1 MITYDQIYQTNIPDF
16 KLVKHFKNA
25 QVNYYSSINDSEEI
39 LVDSCE
45 FAANIESENEDTLSQ
60 TQRIEL
66 YDNMSMYISSD
77 RVFIHGGDYNTFY
90 SSNNHDSD
98 EYYTFLNNIKFP
110 RATYQNIINMPN
122 YQEFNDYM
130 TSANEVIFYA
140 SGINTIIL
148 WYLISL
154 YPNSGNKFVFL
165 DYNLGNWVLDTN
177 ITLDTL
183 NTLNNNVFFIQNK
196 NKLVPQEVI
205 SSAETK
211 VLRNIAPESIYTT
224 DGSYFYDYIVYYYKN
239 NPQIGTASNVDM
251 MSNQAGRTNNC
262 SILNINIFITTTY
275 NESYNLNGL
284 TNVTDDNGV
293 KLNMFMTNKIINIST
308 DEDRNVSFT
317 VYPLNSFGST
327 RNGSVLFN
335 IGLEWFKVSST
346 YTHTGSTSA
355 NYPYGRSNYFMVGYG
370 TNNRAGKLTN
380 GSTVTG
386 YTYDDYSSITMTN
399 FEDRGIYYNSKKCTV
414 MNDAHTLY
422 TSML

>member
-251 MSNQAGRTNNC
+251 MSNQVGRTNNC

-346 YTHTGSTSA
+346 YTHAGSTSA

-370 TNNRAGKLTN
+370 TDSRAGKLTN

-399 FEDRGIYYNSKKCTV
+399 FEDRGIYYDSKKCTV